1 MLRDILFFIDTR
13 TGTDGAGD
21 SGTLDMGSR
30 SSLHTGLHMSEDEHW
45 EMNYHEA
52 AIYLEVS
59 FMHSYLASEFDAM
72 SFELHSMFIYLCN
85 NLLEH

>member
-1 MLRDILFFIDTR
+1 MCRADTR

-30 SSLHTGLHMSEDEHW
+30 SSLHTGLNMSEDEHW

-59 FMHSYLASEFDAM
+59 VKKLFFKYN
-72 SFELHSMFIYLCN
+72 MFSPSL
-85 NLLEH
+85 

>member
-1 MLRDILFFIDTR
+1 MCRADTR

-30 SSLHTGLHMSEDEHW
+30 SSLHTGLNMSEDEHW

-52 AIYLEVS
+52 AIYLEVPS
-59 FMHSYLASEFDAM
+59 ILLLTTACNHSLNRH
-72 SFELHSMFIYLCN
+72 L
-85 NLLEH
+85 

>member
-1 MLRDILFFIDTR
+1 MCRADTR

-30 SSLHTGLHMSEDEHW
+30 SSLHTGLNMSEDEHW

-52 AIYLEVS
+52 AIYLEVR
-59 FMHSYLASEFDAM
+59 
-72 SFELHSMFIYLCN
+72 IYFKGPKEAEYT
-85 NLLEH
+85 NLL